1 MVSEV
6 EGRIKDRDEQ
16 QHQHLDSEL
25 NELKQ
30 MVSAGL
36 ASLSLPVPSSDGLS
50 DPRTLPTP
58 AHSSSYS
65 NSPSSDDASLLSAPA
80 LSDTSM
86 AASPATTE
94 TISRDACYAGVAGA
108 LLGAA
113 VITVWDALLR

>member
-16 QHQHLDSEL
+16 QHQHLDYEL

-36 ASLSLPVPSSDGLS
+36 ASMSLPARSSDGLS
-50 DPRTLPTP
+50 EPRTLPVP
-58 AHSSSYS
+58 AHSSSHDI
-65 NSPSSDDASLLSAPA
+65 PSASDDASLLGTPVLADNP
-80 LSDTSM
+80 M
-86 AASPATTE
+86 AAVPSSTE